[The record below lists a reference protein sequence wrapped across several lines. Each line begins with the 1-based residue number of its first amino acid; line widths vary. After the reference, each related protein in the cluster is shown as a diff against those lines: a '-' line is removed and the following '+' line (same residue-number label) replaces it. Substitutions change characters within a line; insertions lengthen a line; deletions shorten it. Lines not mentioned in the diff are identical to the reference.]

1 MLILEFPHNFIPNAE
16 VEIVLRSAT
25 DREGYTYEEKIIGKA
40 VYLIDGVIQNE
51 KPEFLKQN
59 HEANL

>member
-25 DREGYTYEEKIIGKA
+25 DREGHTYEEKIIGKA
-40 VYLIDGVIQNE
+40 VYLIDGVIQSE
-51 KPEFLKQN
+51 KPEFLKQ
-59 HEANL
+59 EP